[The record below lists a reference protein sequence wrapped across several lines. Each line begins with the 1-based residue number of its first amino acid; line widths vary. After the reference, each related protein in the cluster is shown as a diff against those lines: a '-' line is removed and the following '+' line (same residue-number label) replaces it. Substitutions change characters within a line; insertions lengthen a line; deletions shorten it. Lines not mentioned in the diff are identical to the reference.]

1 MLQFLLSL
9 EFIRVFAPWLDP
21 GIADPAETPC
31 CRAELARV
39 FILSLLVFFGHA
51 ATADFFFGA
60 HTVVRIFKPIKKG
73 QTFSAFTVT
82 ESPRMVHQPIR
93 NACCNLFYAV
103 AASRR
108 KL

>member
-1 MLQFLLSL
+1 MPNIKHNFL
-9 EFIRVFAPWLDP
+9 P
-21 GIADPAETPC
+21 GQADQAETPC
-31 CRAELARV
+31 CHAELARV
-39 FILSLLVFFGHA
+39 FILSLLVFFGNA
-51 ATADFFFGA
+51 AAKAEIPFFGA
-60 HTVVRIFKPIKKG
+60 HTG

-93 NACCNLFYAV
+93 NACCNLCFAV